1 MMTLSPSIG
10 QLHRIRE
17 NTGPAT
23 TPGLND
29 EEIQRFLSLD
39 PLLEQ
44 AIGEASDV
52 FDRLQHEYGE
62 TLMHAELDLIT
73 ELQSGYVNFYN
84 PATVNPYVA
93 IAARGPWVVTS
104 HGAVVHD
111 NGGYG
116 MLGAGHGPHEI
127 INAMS
132 DNWVM
137 ANVMTPSF
145 SQKRLE
151 ERLRNELGHTRGHC
165 PFTQFI
171 CMNSGSES
179 VTVSMRIADVNAQ
192 RMTGPGG
199 RHEGK
204 SIKIMA
210 IEQGFHGRT
219 DRPAQMSHS
228 CKSKYDQHLASF
240 QSRDNLILIPAN
252 DVAALHAAYEQA
264 DQDNV
269 FIELLAIEPVQGEG
283 GIRSFSP
290 EILKLI
296 PSIKSVVI
304 SNYPGKRFI
313 KNKYKF
319 KKINL
324 FKWNELMQ
332 TNTEKIDFKRF
343 DFETELAILYSSGTT
358 GKPKCICHRSG
369 GVLIQHMKEH
379 QLHCNIKENDNVFY
393 FTTCGWMM
401 WNWLVSS
408 LASRASIVLFD
419 GSPMFKSA
427 DLLLKIAQREKITL
441 FGISAK
447 YVDALRKF
455 KPKLKYKFKLNKL
468 RTICSTGSPLSE
480 ESFKYVYKHIKKNV
494 HLSSISGGTDI
505 VSCFVLGNLYQ
516 PVNIGEIQNNGLALD
531 VDVLSDKGKSLKNS
545 KGELVCKNPFPSMPL
560 KFWNDKND
568 IKFKSAYFN
577 RFKNIWHHGDY
588 AEIKNS
594 GGYIIHGRSDTTLNP
609 GGVRLGT
616 AEIYSEVEKF
626 KEIKESIV
634 VGQSWDND
642 VRIVLFI
649 VMSKNYS
656 LTAELINKIKLQ
668 IKKNASPRHVPSKII
683 VVNDIPR
690 TKSGKIVELAVKSK
704 IEGNQIKNIEALA
717 NPEALEQFNNLKE
730 LSN

>member
-1 MMTLSPSIG
+1 MSKKLWQPSLIVKKNSNLFAFENYISKKLKIKFNRNYKKLLNWSIKNSPEFWSRFWDFSKIKGIKSNKNFRKSKTFYKNLFLPGSRLNFGENLLSKNNNEKAVTFISENG
-10 QLHRIRE
+10 FREERSWRQLNL
-17 NTGPAT
+17 NTNKISKFLKKINIKKGDRVAAYMPNTIETVEAFIAT
-23 TPGLND
+23 TSLGGIWSSCSPDFGSKGVI
-29 EEIQRFLSLD
+29 ERFSQINPKVL
-39 PLLEQ
+39 
-44 AIGEASDV
+44 
-52 FDRLQHEYGE
+52 F
-62 TLMHAELDLIT
+62 IT
-73 ELQSGYVNFYN
+73 DQYFYN
-84 PATVNPYVA
+84 GKKIDILN
-93 IAARGPWVVTS
+93 
-104 HGAVVHD
+104 
-111 NGGYG
+111 
-116 MLGAGHGPHEI
+116 
-127 INAMS
+127 
-132 DNWVM
+132 
-137 ANVMTPSF
+137 
-145 SQKRLE
+145 RL
-151 ERLRNELGHTRGHC
+151 
-165 PFTQFI
+165 
-171 CMNSGSES
+171 
-179 VTVSMRIADVNAQ
+179 
-192 RMTGPGG
+192 
-199 RHEGK
+199 
-204 SIKIMA
+204 
-210 IEQGFHGRT
+210 
-219 DRPAQMSHS
+219 
-228 CKSKYDQHLASF
+228 
-240 QSRDNLILIPAN
+240 
-252 DVAALHAAYEQA
+252 
-264 DQDNV
+264 
-269 FIELLAIEPVQGEG
+269 
-283 GIRSFSP
+283 P

-304 SNYPGKRFI
+304 SNYPGKKFI

-408 LASRASIVLFD
+408 LASKASIVLFD
-419 GSPMFKSA
+419 GSPMFKSS

-568 IKFKSAYFN
+568 IKFKNAYFN

-588 AEIKNS
+588 AEIKNN

-683 VVNDIPR
+683 VVKDIPR

-704 IEGNQIKNIEALA
+704 IEGSQIKNIEALA

>member
-1 MMTLSPSIG
+1 MSKKLWQPSLIFKRNSNLFAFENYISKKLKIKFNRNYKKLLNWSIKNSPEFWSRFWDFSKIKGLKSNKNFRKSKTFYKNLFLPGSKLNFGENLLSKNNNEKAVTFISENG
-10 QLHRIRE
+10 FREERSWRQLNL
-17 NTGPAT
+17 NTNKISKFLKKINIKKGDRVAAYMPNTIETVEAFIAT
-23 TPGLND
+23 TSLGGIWSSCSPDFGSKGVI
-29 EEIQRFLSLD
+29 ERFSQINPKVL
-39 PLLEQ
+39 
-44 AIGEASDV
+44 
-52 FDRLQHEYGE
+52 F
-62 TLMHAELDLIT
+62 IT
-73 ELQSGYVNFYN
+73 DQYFYN
-84 PATVNPYVA
+84 GKKIDILN
-93 IAARGPWVVTS
+93 
-104 HGAVVHD
+104 
-111 NGGYG
+111 
-116 MLGAGHGPHEI
+116 
-127 INAMS
+127 
-132 DNWVM
+132 
-137 ANVMTPSF
+137 
-145 SQKRLE
+145 RL
-151 ERLRNELGHTRGHC
+151 
-165 PFTQFI
+165 
-171 CMNSGSES
+171 
-179 VTVSMRIADVNAQ
+179 
-192 RMTGPGG
+192 
-199 RHEGK
+199 
-204 SIKIMA
+204 
-210 IEQGFHGRT
+210 
-219 DRPAQMSHS
+219 
-228 CKSKYDQHLASF
+228 
-240 QSRDNLILIPAN
+240 
-252 DVAALHAAYEQA
+252 
-264 DQDNV
+264 
-269 FIELLAIEPVQGEG
+269 
-283 GIRSFSP
+283 P

-304 SNYPGKRFI
+304 SNYPGKKFI

-332 TNTEKIDFKRF
+332 TNAEKIDFKRF

-408 LASRASIVLFD
+408 LASKASIVLFD
-419 GSPMFKSA
+419 GSPMFKSS

-568 IKFKSAYFN
+568 IKLKNAYFN

-588 AEIKNS
+588 AEIKNN

-683 VVNDIPR
+683 VVKDIPR

-704 IEGNQIKNIEALA
+704 IEGSQIKNIEALA

>member
-1 MMTLSPSIG
+1 MSKKLWQPSLIVKRSSNLSAFENYISKKLKIKFNRNYKKLLNWSIKNSPEFWSRFWDFSKIKG
-10 QLHRIRE
+10 IKSNKKFRKSKTFYKNLFLPGSRLNFGENLLSKNNNEKAVTFISENGFREERSWRQLNL
-17 NTGPAT
+17 NTNKISKFLKKINIKKGDRVAAYMPNTIETVEAFIAT
-23 TPGLND
+23 TSLGGIWSSCSPDFGSKGVI
-29 EEIQRFLSLD
+29 ERFSQINPKVL
-39 PLLEQ
+39 
-44 AIGEASDV
+44 
-52 FDRLQHEYGE
+52 F
-62 TLMHAELDLIT
+62 IT
-73 ELQSGYVNFYN
+73 DQYFYN
-84 PATVNPYVA
+84 
-93 IAARGPWVVTS
+93 GKK
-104 HGAVVHD
+104 
-111 NGGYG
+111 
-116 MLGAGHGPHEI
+116 
-127 INAMS
+127 INIL
-132 DNWVM
+132 N
-137 ANVMTPSF
+137 
-145 SQKRLE
+145 RL
-151 ERLRNELGHTRGHC
+151 L
-165 PFTQFI
+165 
-171 CMNSGSES
+171 
-179 VTVSMRIADVNAQ
+179 
-192 RMTGPGG
+192 
-199 RHEGK
+199 
-204 SIKIMA
+204 
-210 IEQGFHGRT
+210 
-219 DRPAQMSHS
+219 
-228 CKSKYDQHLASF
+228 
-240 QSRDNLILIPAN
+240 
-252 DVAALHAAYEQA
+252 
-264 DQDNV
+264 
-269 FIELLAIEPVQGEG
+269 
-283 GIRSFSP
+283 

-296 PSIKSVVI
+296 PSIKSVII
-304 SNYPGKRFI
+304 SNYPGKKFI

-332 TNTEKIDFKRF
+332 TNAEKIDFKRF

-408 LASRASIVLFD
+408 LASKASIVLFD
-419 GSPMFKSA
+419 GSPMFKSS

-455 KPKLKYKFKLNKL
+455 KPKLKYKFKLDKL

-480 ESFKYVYKHIKKNV
+480 ESFKYVYKHVKKNV

-531 VDVLSDKGKSLKNS
+531 VDVLSDEGKSLKNS

-568 IKFKSAYFN
+568 IKLKSAYFN

-683 VVNDIPR
+683 VVKDIPR

-704 IEGNQIKNIEALA
+704 IEGSQIKNIEALA

>member
-1 MMTLSPSIG
+1 MSKKLWQPSLIVKKNSNLFAFENYISKKLKIKFNRNYKKLLNWSIKNSPEFWSRFWDFSKIKGFKSNKNFRKSKTFYKNLFLPGSRLNFGENLLSKNNNEKAVTFISENG
-10 QLHRIRE
+10 FREERSWRQLNL
-17 NTGPAT
+17 NTNKISKFLKKINIKKGDRVAAYMPNTIETVEAFIAT
-23 TPGLND
+23 TSLGGIWSSCSPDFGSKGVI
-29 EEIQRFLSLD
+29 ERFSQINPKVL
-39 PLLEQ
+39 
-44 AIGEASDV
+44 
-52 FDRLQHEYGE
+52 F
-62 TLMHAELDLIT
+62 IT
-73 ELQSGYVNFYN
+73 DHYFYN
-84 PATVNPYVA
+84 GKKIDILN
-93 IAARGPWVVTS
+93 
-104 HGAVVHD
+104 
-111 NGGYG
+111 
-116 MLGAGHGPHEI
+116 
-127 INAMS
+127 
-132 DNWVM
+132 
-137 ANVMTPSF
+137 
-145 SQKRLE
+145 RL
-151 ERLRNELGHTRGHC
+151 
-165 PFTQFI
+165 
-171 CMNSGSES
+171 
-179 VTVSMRIADVNAQ
+179 
-192 RMTGPGG
+192 
-199 RHEGK
+199 
-204 SIKIMA
+204 
-210 IEQGFHGRT
+210 
-219 DRPAQMSHS
+219 
-228 CKSKYDQHLASF
+228 
-240 QSRDNLILIPAN
+240 
-252 DVAALHAAYEQA
+252 
-264 DQDNV
+264 
-269 FIELLAIEPVQGEG
+269 
-283 GIRSFSP
+283 P

-304 SNYPGKRFI
+304 SNYPGKKFI

-332 TNTEKIDFKRF
+332 TNAEKIDFKRF

-683 VVNDIPR
+683 VVKDIPR

-704 IEGNQIKNIEALA
+704 IEGSQIKNIEALA